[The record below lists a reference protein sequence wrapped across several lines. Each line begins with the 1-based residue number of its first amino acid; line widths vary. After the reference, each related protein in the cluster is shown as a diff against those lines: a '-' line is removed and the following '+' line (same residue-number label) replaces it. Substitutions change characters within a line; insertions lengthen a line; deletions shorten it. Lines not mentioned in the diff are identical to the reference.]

1 MRVSIIAAV
10 AENGVIG
17 KDNDLAW
24 HLPDDMAFFKETTK
38 GRTVVMGRKNYES
51 IPHKFRPLP
60 KRVNMIITR
69 NTDYEAPGCEVFND
83 IGAALAK
90 AAANGE
96 QHCFIIGG
104 GEIYKLSLLE
114 NLVDDLYITEVHH
127 KVEGDTYFP
136 KIDDG
141 KWDGHVLSRHPADER
156 HNYSFTIKHYQ
167 KIASNQ

>member
-1 MRVSIIAAV
+1 MKVSIIAAV

-24 HLPDDMAFFKETTK
+24 HLPDDMAFFKASTK

-69 NTDYEAPGCEVFND
+69 NADYSAPGCEVFTD
-83 IGAALAK
+83 ITSALSK
-90 AAANGE
+90 AEADGE

-104 GEIYKLSLLE
+104 GEIYKLALAE
-114 NLVDDLYITEVHH
+114 NLVDDLYITEVHRE
-127 KVEGDTYFP
+127 VEGDTYFP
-136 KIDDG
+136 KISG
-141 KWDGHVLSRHPADER
+141 ERWSSKVLSTHPADER
-156 HNYSFTIKHYQ
+156 HAHPFTIKHYR
-167 KIASNQ
+167 KASADK